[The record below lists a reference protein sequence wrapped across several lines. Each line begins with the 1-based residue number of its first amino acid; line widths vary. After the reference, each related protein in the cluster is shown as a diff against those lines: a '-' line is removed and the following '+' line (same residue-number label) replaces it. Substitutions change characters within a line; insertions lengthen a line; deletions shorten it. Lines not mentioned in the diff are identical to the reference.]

1 MNSNQNTS
9 IDDYIE
15 NDIDLID
22 LLKVIWKSKIIIMVF
37 IFIFSISA
45 VIYSLLLP
53 NEYESTAIL
62 SPVIQEKSAN
72 SSMKNLGSLASIA
85 GINLSQSGGNVDE
98 AIDKLGTLSFF
109 ENNILPNIFL
119 PDLMAL
125 DSWDASTQTV
135 IYNKNYNKETQ
146 TWSQVPSPQE
156 SFMKFKKY
164 LSVNQSKKTGFVTI
178 SVKHQ
183 SPVVA
188 QAWTQLIVREVNEF
202 FRIKDKAE
210 ATAAMEYLNAQMS
223 QTSFAQIRQVI
234 AQLLQQKI
242 QQLTLIEVRD
252 FYVFDYIDPPAVMEF
267 KSEPARA
274 IICIVSALLG
284 GLLGIFV
291 VLIRHFSSENKPKN
305 SSI

>member
-1 MNSNQNTS
+1 MNNNTHINTS
-9 IDDYIE
+9 YHPDDE
-15 NDIDLID
+15 LDFRQLFQLIWQG
-22 LLKVIWKSKIIIMVF
+22 KWIVVAIVTF
-37 IFIFSISA
+37 FSITS
-45 VIYSLLLP
+45 VIYSLSLP
-53 NEYESTAIL
+53 NIYQSKALL
-62 SPVIQEKSAN
+62 SPVSEQAGSN
-72 SSMKNLGSLASIA
+72 GGMKGMGGLASIA

-119 PDLMAL
+119 PDLMAI

-305 SSI
+305 STL

>member
-1 MNSNQNTS
+1 M
-9 IDDYIE
+9 
-15 NDIDLID
+15 
-22 LLKVIWKSKIIIMVF
+22 
-37 IFIFSISA
+37 
-45 VIYSLLLP
+45 
-53 NEYESTAIL
+53 
-62 SPVIQEKSAN
+62 
-72 SSMKNLGSLASIA
+72 GGLASIA

-98 AIDKLGTLSFF
+98 AIDKLKTLSFF

-125 DSWDASTQTV
+125 DSWMHQLKLLFTTK
-135 IYNKNYNKETQ
+135 IITRRLK

-188 QAWTQLIVREVNEF
+188 QAWTQLIVREVIEF
-202 FRIKDKAE
+202 FRIKKDKAE

-252 FYVFDYIDPPAVMEF
+252 FYVFDYIDPPAVMEA
-267 KSEPARA
+267 KSD
-274 IICIVSALLG
+274 SQQG
-284 GLLGIFV
+284 Q
-291 VLIRHFSSENKPKN
+291 
-305 SSI
+305 

>member
-1 MNSNQNTS
+1 MDNNTHINTS
-9 IDDYIE
+9 YNPDDEIDFRQLFQ
-15 NDIDLID
+15 LIWQG
-22 LLKVIWKSKIIIMVF
+22 KWIVVAIVSF
-37 IFIFSISA
+37 FSISA
-45 VIYSLLLP
+45 VIYSLSLP
-53 NEYESTAIL
+53 NIYQSKALL
-62 SPVIQEKSAN
+62 SPVSEQAGSN
-72 SSMKNLGSLASIA
+72 GGMKGMGGLASIA

-135 IYNKNYNKETQ
+135 IYNKNYNKETK

-305 SSI
+305 PSI